1 MGVGLKLK
9 SQKSIKEHRKIVEIK
24 SSTRNPSKAITTH
37 HKC

>member
-9 SQKSIKEHRKIVEIK
+9 SQKKYKGKIVEIK